1 MIILKQN
8 ERKKNP
14 YRRRYQF
21 VEADYLRILL
31 TNAGYTV
38 CDIAR
43 SVVQAQEIIERQ
55 HPNFVLLDIFLK
67 GKLTG
72 IDLAIQL
79 QKNNIP
85 FVYLSANSNEEVLS
99 AAKATQPYGFLV
111 KPFREKDLLVTLE
124 IARYRHEQSQDA
136 KWRMEVKTQNEL
148 NVIQKT
154 NGNWIQKLISTAITL
169 QQYVPFDVLAVK
181 FRQLENDHFVGFAFV
196 RIGFEEYQAVGIP
209 ELSVISGLAASD
221 IKRILKQ
228 TKDDTT
234 AGYYNGGGF

>member
-1 MIILKQN
+1 M
-8 ERKKNP
+8 
-14 YRRRYQF
+14 
-21 VEADYLRILL
+21 
-31 TNAGYTV
+31 
-38 CDIAR
+38 
-43 SVVQAQEIIERQ
+43 
-55 HPNFVLLDIFLK
+55 K